1 MHNGRAP
8 LRATA
13 EDRDDE
19 LATDADGAATQ
30 TDAGSVLDN
39 PVWFAL
45 TGMQRELGT
54 VAAGAARFDT
64 EVAPFGAFL
73 GEPTT
78 EDWREMTRL
87 TGSVNRVA
95 VVGGAVGD
103 LPTGWSATWSIGTAQ
118 MVLHDSAVSAGTHP
132 ETGGTDRVLPLGPSD
147 LDEML
152 ELVELARPGPF
163 LRRTVEFG
171 GYFGIRRDGQL
182 VAMAGER
189 MRPPGYAEVSAVAT
203 HPDHRGRG
211 LGTRLVRTVS
221 NAIVGRGERP
231 FLHVAH
237 ENETAIRLYAAMG
250 FTTRRDVEFTVVE
263 GPSDADGE
271 SAQPD

>member
-1 MHNGRAP
+1 MHNGRPP
-8 LRATA
+8 LRAI
-13 EDRDDE
+13 EEYRDDE
-19 LATDADGAATQ
+19 SATDADAAATQ

-78 EDWREMTRL
+78 EDWLEMTRL

-95 VVGGAVGD
+95 IVGGGAGD
-103 LPTGWSATWSIGTAQ
+103 LPLGWSATWHIGTAQ
-118 MVLHDSAVSAGTHP
+118 MILGDSAASSGTHA
-132 ETGGTDRVLPLGPSD
+132 ESGGTDQVLPLGPSD
-147 LDEML
+147 IDEML
-152 ELVELARPGPF
+152 ELVDVAQPGPF

-171 GYFGIRRDGQL
+171 GYFGIRQEGQL

-203 HPDHRGRG
+203 HPAHRGRG
-211 LGTRLVRTVS
+211 LGTRLIRTVS

-271 SAQPD
+271 STQPD

>member
-1 MHNGRAP
+1 MDERPVSRAEEVHEAP
-8 LRATA
+8 SAASRATA
-13 EDRDDE
+13 
-19 LATDADGAATQ
+19 ATRNSDP
-30 TDAGSVLDN
+30 GSVLDN

-45 TGMQRELGT
+45 TGLQYELGT
-54 VAAGAARFDT
+54 VTASAARFDAD
-64 EVAPFGAFL
+64 VAPFGAFL

-95 VVGGAVGD
+95 IVGGVAGD
-103 LPTGWSATWSIGTAQ
+103 LPPGLSATWSIGTAQ
-118 MVLHDSAVSAGTHP
+118 MVLRDAVVSPGTP
-132 ETGGTDRVLPLGPSD
+132 AETVGVDRVLPLGPSD
-147 LDEML
+147 IDEML

-171 GYFGIRRDGQL
+171 GYLGIRRDGQL

-203 HPDHRGRG
+203 HPAHRGRG
-211 LGTRLVRTVS
+211 LGSRLVRAVS
-221 NAIVGRGERP
+221 NAIGRRGEQP

-237 ENETAIRLYAAMG
+237 ENETAIRLYTALG

-263 GPSDADGE
+263 GPSDTVGE

>member
-1 MHNGRAP
+1 MHDRRAP
-8 LRATA
+8 IRATA
-13 EDRDDE
+13 GCGEE
-19 LATDADGAATQ
+19 
-30 TDAGSVLDN
+30 AGSVLDN

-73 GEPTT
+73 GYPTI

-103 LPTGWSATWSIGTAQ
+103 LPAGWSSTWSIGTAQ
-118 MVLHDSAVSAGTHP
+118 MVLRDSAVSAGTHA
-132 ETGGTDRVLPLGPSD
+132 ETGGTDRVHPLGPSD
-147 LDEML
+147 IDEML
-152 ELVELARPGPF
+152 ELVDVARPGPF

-171 GYFGIRRDGQL
+171 GYFGVRREGQL

-203 HPDHRGRG
+203 HPAHRGRG
-211 LGTRLVRTVS
+211 LGTRLVR
-221 NAIVGRGERP
+221 VGLECDRGARRATLPARRPRERDGDSALRRDG
-231 FLHVAH
+231 LH
-237 ENETAIRLYAAMG
+237 RR
-250 FTTRRDVEFTVVE
+250 RRDVEFTVVE